1 MDASTLSSEPPVTS
15 TRQTVWS
22 RDLALPFEPWAVLW
36 AVGLAAPWLLPT
48 HMIPWR
54 AFHAD
59 WLMALVLLPAAF
71 WAVLRRREAFRVPLS
86 AICALG
92 VGCIPLLQWAG
103 GMMTFAGEAWVAAIY
118 LLGFALAIVTGARFQ
133 QVAPGRLVDC
143 LFAAIAIA
151 GLVSVGIA
159 LWQWLRLGPL
169 RWADFDFILHYPGLG
184 YRPFGNLGQSN
195 HLATLLVWSLIAVWW
210 AYLSGRARGAIAIGA
225 AAFLI
230 VGITATQSR
239 TAWLEMAG
247 LLAGAALWHRPLEGR
262 RCLPALIG
270 LGLLT
275 VALAASWA
283 TVNRFLDH
291 EAARSLAAE
300 MSSGL
305 RPAAWRLFVDAAL
318 QHPWVGWGWNQIAL
332 AQSSVALDHPSLHYS
347 FQNAHNVVLDLVV
360 QNGIPLG
367 LLITLGLAAWMLAK
381 ARRVDTAAACLLWLA
396 VAVLGVHA
404 LLEFPQ
410 NYAYFLLPAGLMI
423 GALETM
429 YPQRAVWR
437 VSRWAIVGALSLAA
451 TSTAWVGIEY
461 NIAERNLERL
471 RFERAHVGP
480 SRNSQAPDLVLLTQL
495 REFLRV
501 LRLRPEAGMSEDQLE
516 LMRRVTRQY
525 PSDGNHLVLAAMEGL
540 NGKPEQAS
548 RMLDRMCRMVPA
560 QRCRDALATWG
571 EMANTTPAL
580 AKVVVPS
587 PEGVQR

>member
-1 MDASTLSSEPPVTS
+1 MNAHSLSTKPVTGA
-15 TRQTVWS
+15 RQTMWS

-36 AVGLAAPWLLPT
+36 ALALATPWLLPT

-71 WAVLRRREAFRVPLS
+71 WAALRRREAFLVPL
-86 AICALG
+86 AALG
-92 VGCIPLLQWAG
+92 VLGVACVPLLQWAG
-103 GMMTFAGEAWVAAIY
+103 GMLSFAGDAWIAAIY
-118 LLGFALAIVTGARFQ
+118 LFGFALAITTGARFQ
-133 QVAPGRLVDC
+133 QVAPGRLVDTM
-143 LFAAIAIA
+143 FAAIAVA

-210 AYLSGRARGAIAIGA
+210 AYLSGRARGAITIGA

-239 TAWLEMAG
+239 TAWLETAV
-247 LLAGAALWHRPLEGR
+247 LLAGAALWHRSLKAR
-262 RCLPALIG
+262 HCLPGLIG
-270 LGLLT
+270 LALLA
-275 VALAASWA
+275 VALAAGWA
-283 TVNRFLDH
+283 TINRILDQ

-300 MSSGL
+300 MSAGL

-332 AQSSVALDHPSLHYS
+332 AQSSVALDHPTLHYS

-360 QNGIPLG
+360 QNGLPLG
-367 LLITLGLAAWMLAK
+367 LLIALGLAAWMLAK

-404 LLEFPQ
+404 LVEFPQ

-423 GALETM
+423 GALEAM
-429 YPQRAVWR
+429 FPMRAVLR
-437 VSRWAIVGALSLAA
+437 VSRWAILGALSLAVV
-451 TSTAWVGIEY
+451 STAWVGIEY

-480 SRNSQAPDLVLLTQL
+480 SRNSQAPDLMLLTQL
-495 REFLRV
+495 REFLRA
-501 LRLRPEAGMSEDQLE
+501 LRLRPEAGMTEDQLE

-525 PSDGNHLVLAAMEGL
+525 PSDGNHLALAAMEGL
-540 NGKPEQAS
+540 NGKPDEAA
-548 RMLDRMCRMVPA
+548 RMLERMCRMVPA
-560 QRCRDALATWG
+560 QRCRDALAAWG
-571 EMANTTPAL
+571 EMAKTTAAL
-580 AKVVVPS
+580 AQVVVPS